1 MVNLLTVQGGRGE
14 NEAPLIN
21 SPNGTSE
28 NGRVPQK
35 RSGAFLPTRRRK
47 IGRHSGQT
55 KIIVT

>member
-1 MVNLLTVQGGRGE
+1 MQGGRGE
-14 NEAPLIN
+14 NEASLIN

-35 RSGAFLPTRRRK
+35 RRGAFLSTRRRK